1 MACSGHERKD
11 KGVPLGEIDYL
22 PQGMMQDRDQFLGE
36 VEQFLEP
43 IGLMRFSYAVFSG
56 AGDAAGDTF
65 FKLESNY
72 PIDWATRYQGLHYD
86 QIDPVIEVARMSRAP
101 FLWGVGG
108 FLKQFRKRQRQVF
121 HEASEFGIAHGV
133 SIPISGRHGLELVT
147 FTAENRSVV
156 RQAFADHGGK
166 LIVAGYHIAD
176 ALNALAA
183 QPDEA
188 EGRMPLTPRERE
200 SLIWVAEG
208 LTSQE
213 IAGKMNISASA
224 VNYHLNNAGQKLS
237 ARNRHHAALLA
248 LKKQWI

>member
-1 MACSGHERKD
+1 MS
-11 KGVPLGEIDYL
+11 LGDIDYL
-22 PQGMMQDRDQFLGE
+22 PQGPVQDRDGFLGE
-36 VEQFLEP
+36 VERFLEP
-43 IGLMRFSYAVFSG
+43 IGLKRFSYAAFSG
-56 AGDAAGDTF
+56 AGEAASENF
-65 FKLESNY
+65 FKLETNY
-72 PIDWATRYQGLHYD
+72 HIDWATRYQGLHYD
-86 QIDPVIEVARMSRAP
+86 QIDPVIEVARASRAP
-101 FLWGVGG
+101 FLWGAGS

-133 SIPISGRHGLELVT
+133 SIPINGRLGLELVT
-147 FTAENRSVV
+147 FTAENRGVV
-156 RQAFADHGGK
+156 RQAFAEHGGK

-176 ALNALAA
+176 ALNALDPVPEAA
-183 QPDEA
+183 GEKT
-188 EGRMPLTPRERE
+188 PLTPRERE

-213 IAGKMNISASA
+213 IAEKMNISASA